1 MHAVE
6 KWCLILLSQQ
16 TIVFV
21 FSVLCLIVFLCD
33 FLSIADNLLISI
45 ASVVYSKNLCECI
58 QVDSYNRQST
68 IFTII
73 VYNSHFSTNTLIF
86 ASFKLLIDKMPI
98 VLLSYTCLVKCLQK
112 QINHA
117 CFIYSLLQNDM
128 TFLDFSTNS
137 CHQDSYQYCKVR
149 MIIIYLF
156 PIIYQSIYFFMPGF
170 D

>member
-45 ASVVYSKNLCECI
+45 ASVVYLKNLCECI

-98 VLLSYTCLVKCLQK
+98 VLLSYTYLVKRK
-112 QINHA
+112 NYAHA
-117 CFIYSLLQNDM
+117 FYVFRNKSTMPASFIHCCKMIWLSLISQQ
-128 TFLDFSTNS
+128 SKYYANS

-149 MIIIYLF
+149 M
-156 PIIYQSIYFFMPGF
+156 MR
-170 D
+170 